1 MKGVFCGKVVEKDG
15 EVGGNVHDGGE
26 GKEEAVK
33 GEEGGVVRTEVDLPS
48 PNTGKKLAFLLDN
61 VNTSNGYL
69 SFSLTQNRY
78 FHLCA
83 GSDGAGVCAADR
95 GNRERWIR
103 ASSPQ
108 CWAGNADS

>member
-61 VNTSNGYL
+61 VKTSNEHL
-69 SFSLTQNRY
+69 SLPLTQNRY
-78 FHLCA
+78 CA

-95 GNRERWIR
+95 GNRERRIR

>member
-1 MKGVFCGKVVEKDG
+1 MWRSVKGVFCGKVVEKDG

-26 GKEEAVK
+26 GKEEALK

-69 SFSLTQNRY
+69 SFFDPKQVFSL
-78 FHLCA
+78 
-83 GSDGAGVCAADR
+83 VCR
-95 GNRERWIR
+95 F
-103 ASSPQ
+103 
-108 CWAGNADS
+108 

>member
-48 PNTGKKLAFLLDN
+48 PNTAGKKLAFLLDN
-61 VNTSNGYL
+61 VNTSNGHL
-69 SFSLTQNRY
+69 SFSLTQKQI
-78 FHLCA
+78 LC
-83 GSDGAGVCAADR
+83 R
-95 GNRERWIR
+95 F
-103 ASSPQ
+103 
-108 CWAGNADS
+108 